1 MGFNDPLCAYWDGLH
16 NYFNQN
22 EEPFHAK
29 FKGQQWNGPCA
40 ENVTANYHIDL
51 RGSMPS
57 YYKLVNKNPNA
68 FKIVMYNGDWD
79 SVIPYGDTVQNLQ

>member
-1 MGFNDPLCAYWDGLH
+1 M
-16 NYFNQN
+16 
-22 EEPFHAK
+22 
-29 FKGQQWNGPCA
+29 
-40 ENVTANYHIDL
+40 TANYHIDL